1 MLYFLPGSLR
11 ARRAAAAPLSPGSAF
26 PALFLRRPLRPQRS
40 RASGRCAPI
49 PGSGLGEGR
58 CVSGS
63 PRPSS
68 LSRLSLRM
76 RGVGRRGWVPWQ
88 RGRQVNEGR
97 SRLAAVGAV
106 RGDRDRDRDRDR
118 DPDPD
123 PDPPQGER
131 GLLWAALKRYV
142 FISGALCLRE
152 TGASQPAAGRLWRI
166 GCLFTPGKLSL
177 ASFLLPVQ
185 KGEKKAVGAVDT
197 GR

>member
-1 MLYFLPGSLR
+1 MDWGGGGGYHGNA
-11 ARRAAAAPLSPGSAF
+11 AR
-26 PALFLRRPLRPQRS
+26 
-40 RASGRCAPI
+40 
-49 PGSGLGEGR
+49 E
-58 CVSGS
+58 
-63 PRPSS
+63 
-68 LSRLSLRM
+68 
-76 RGVGRRGWVPWQ
+76 
-88 RGRQVNEGR
+88 VNEGR
-97 SRLAAVGAV
+97 SRLAAVEAV
-106 RGDRDRDRDRDR
+106 RGDRDR
-118 DPDPD
+118 D

-152 TGASQPAAGRLWRI
+152 TGASQPAGGRLWRI